1 MGKKIVVPCLDVI
14 MIAVFLRNIWWQN
27 IPVSPKVRF
36 CSCKDPRHLATWTR
50 ILSRKGFKVNKN
62 TKIMKFT
69 QIILNWKTTWQSS
82 SSHALSDREI
92 VTRKRK
98 APMDKLPVQPI
109 KVRRRRS
116 QILTLNSTRKLEET
130 ISIEDTPKKLSFTV
144 YFSGK
149 RRSLLH
155 PNTAQRFF
163 FIIYNLILGKR

>member
-1 MGKKIVVPCLDVI
+1 
-14 MIAVFLRNIWWQN
+14 
-27 IPVSPKVRF
+27 
-36 CSCKDPRHLATWTR
+36 
-50 ILSRKGFKVNKN
+50 
-62 TKIMKFT
+62 
-69 QIILNWKTTWQSS
+69 
-82 SSHALSDREI
+82 
-92 VTRKRK
+92 
-98 APMDKLPVQPI
+98 MDKLPVQPI

-163 FIIYNLILGKR
+163 YHLQSYSRKTLRKIAPKSARKYWESISDRAHAHEHGLLFCFVLFLLTFWYHSMHLELEFQFSHGSSSHFMGVEPQCTVSLNSSFSLLSCTGM